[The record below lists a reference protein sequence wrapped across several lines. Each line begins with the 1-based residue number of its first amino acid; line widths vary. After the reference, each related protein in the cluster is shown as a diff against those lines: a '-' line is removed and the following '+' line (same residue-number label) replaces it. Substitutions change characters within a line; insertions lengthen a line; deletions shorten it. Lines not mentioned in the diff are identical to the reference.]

1 MADINTLARKC
12 GVSKATVS
20 RVFTGRARVSDEIRA
35 RVLAAA
41 RELNYRPPQ
50 VMARDCVAIVI
61 NEMPNPARRTSFTE
75 RLLNSAVFEV
85 TRRNLLTEILP
96 VKDLPKLYNGYTKA
110 VLLLLSEQVIEQHFE
125 QLRALSMP
133 ILTVNKQYDFSSAV
147 CTDHGEG
154 VRLAL
159 EHLHANGHRRIAVTV
174 DQFFNQAGRE
184 RLDAYRAFL
193 AAHGL
198 PELEPVMYT
207 DLEPEGSN
215 HRLLQLL
222 KQQPTALI
230 ACGEGVALPVLHELR
245 HLGVRIPEDLSLI
258 TSELS
263 GISGWMTPELTTID
277 QELDQL
283 AAATVAELVKL
294 IRHPDTPK
302 GVHWLHT
309 HLIVRN
315 SVRNPA

>member
-20 RVFTGRARVSDEIRA
+20 RVFTGRARVSEEIRA

-41 RELNYRPPQ
+41 RELNYRPQQ

-125 QLRALSMP
+125 QLSALSMP
-133 ILTVNKQYDFSSAV
+133 ILTVNKQYAFSSAV

-154 VRLAL
+154 VRLYKR
-159 EHLHANGHRRIAVTV
+159 GHRRIAVTV

-193 AAHGL
+193 SAHGL

-222 KQQPTALI
+222 KQEPTALI
-230 ACGEGVALPVLHELR
+230 ACGEGVALPVLHELHR
-245 HLGVRIPEDLSLI
+245 LGIRIPEDLSLV

-294 IRHPDTPK
+294 IRHPETPQE
-302 GVHWLHT
+302 VRWLHT

-315 SVRNPA
+315 SVRNLE

>member
-41 RELNYRPPQ
+41 RELNYRPQQ

-184 RLDAYRAFL
+184 RLA
-193 AAHGL
+193 
-198 PELEPVMYT
+198 
-207 DLEPEGSN
+207 
-215 HRLLQLL
+215 
-222 KQQPTALI
+222 
-230 ACGEGVALPVLHELR
+230 
-245 HLGVRIPEDLSLI
+245 
-258 TSELS
+258 
-263 GISGWMTPELTTID
+263 
-277 QELDQL
+277 
-283 AAATVAELVKL
+283 
-294 IRHPDTPK
+294 
-302 GVHWLHT
+302 
-309 HLIVRN
+309 
-315 SVRNPA
+315 

>member
-41 RELNYRPPQ
+41 RELNYRPQQ
-50 VMARDCVAIVI
+50 VMARDGVAIVI

-75 RLLNSAVFEV
+75 RLLNSAVFEI
-85 TRRNLLTEILP
+85 TRHNLLSEIIP
-96 VKDLPKLYNGYTKA
+96 AADLPKLCNGYTKA
-110 VLLLLSEQVIEQHFE
+110 VLLLLSEPVIEKHFE

-133 ILTVNKQYDFSSAV
+133 ILTVNKQYPFSTAV

-159 EHLHANGHRRIAVTV
+159 EHLYGNGHRRIAVTV

-193 AAHGL
+193 AAHDL
-198 PELEPVMYT
+198 PGLEPVMFS
-207 DLEPEGSN
+207 DLEPEGSG

-245 HLGVRIPEDLSLI
+245 RLGVRIPEDLSLI

-277 QELDQL
+277 QELDLL
-283 AAATVAELVKL
+283 AAATVAELVQL
-294 IRHPDTPK
+294 IRHPEAPRS
-302 GVHWLHT
+302 VHWLHT
-309 HLIVRN
+309 RLIVRN
-315 SVRNPA
+315 SVKRLA

>member
-1 MADINTLARKC
+1 
-12 GVSKATVS
+12 
-20 RVFTGRARVSDEIRA
+20 
-35 RVLAAA
+35 
-41 RELNYRPPQ
+41 
-50 VMARDCVAIVI
+50 
-61 NEMPNPARRTSFTE
+61 
-75 RLLNSAVFEV
+75 
-85 TRRNLLTEILP
+85 
-96 VKDLPKLYNGYTKA
+96 
-110 VLLLLSEQVIEQHFE
+110 
-125 QLRALSMP
+125 MP

-198 PELEPVMYT
+198 PELAPVMYT

-294 IRHPDTPK
+294 IRHPDTPQE
-302 GVHWLHT
+302 VRWLHT

-315 SVRNPA
+315 SVRNLE